1 MAPPTNSTH
10 PLSTPPQMPEEDAF
24 CVFVSLMKDYRLREL
39 YKPSMAD
46 LGLCFHL
53 LERSMEEL
61 FPNLYLHFRAVV
73 RTLAS
78 YECVLTLYRLSPHAL
93 LTLHTA
99 CCLVWEHIIRINAE
113 NEWISK
119 SWRKYKCF

>member
-1 MAPPTNSTH
+1 
-10 PLSTPPQMPEEDAF
+10 MPEEDAF

-53 LERSMEEL
+53 LEKSLEEL

-73 RTLAS
+73 RIS
-78 YECVLTLYRLSPHAL
+78 YKRGVYSRCGLLGLS
-93 LTLHTA
+93 
-99 CCLVWEHIIRINAE
+99 EIRIL
-113 NEWISK
+113 
-119 SWRKYKCF
+119 